1 MTVTRTQVETLLV
14 RRAGKRMAFVEF
26 SKETDGE
33 NPDLSDPIS
42 FALLAMSITP
52 ADITTPT
59 DADLATVTNEQIGEL
74 LDRAELRLLQNILGN
89 MDAVSLSV
97 DGRSESYGQ
106 ITVSLEQ
113 AITRLQ
119 TKVDNDYAGAG
130 NTLTGGLII
139 QNFTSKGDD
148 VVLL

>member
-1 MTVTRTQVETLLV
+1 MAVTRTQVETLLI

-26 SKETDGE
+26 SKEISGS

-119 TKVDNDYAGAG
+119 AKVDADYAGAG

>member
-1 MTVTRTQVETLLV
+1 MTVTRAQIETLLV

-26 SKETDGE
+26 SKETNGS
-33 NPDLSDPIS
+33 NPDLADPVS
-42 FALLAMSITP
+42 FALLAMGITP
-52 ADITTPT
+52 ADITTPA
-59 DADLATVTNEQIGEL
+59 DADLVTVTDAQIGEL

-89 MDAVSLSV
+89 MDAVTLSV

-106 ITVSLEQ
+106 ITVTLEQ

-119 TKVDNDYAGAG
+119 TKVDTDYAGAG
-130 NTLTGGLII
+130 NTLSSGLII

-148 VVLL
+148 VVL